1 VSARPAYLGPLEA
14 GDLPVGMTLHRR
26 YVLLRRIAR
35 TAMSAVYL
43 ARDLAHDRLC
53 VVKRLAP
60 TERAPAYAGCLQ
72 AFCRE
77 AAVLR
82 TLAGPFPRLY
92 GLHRDAF
99 GWYTVLEY
107 IPGPTLAQL
116 VATGRPAQAEALRIA
131 EGLIA
136 ALAALHERQP
146 PLVYGDLHPRN
157 VIVQPEGAVVLI
169 DMGLARPAGSD
180 PPELRGVGVPA
191 YASPEQIGGLPLDP
205 RSDLFSLAVLL
216 EELLDREH
224 LPERLRTALELAQA
238 PLRSERRVS
247 LAVLAQEVWLARR
260 SATSAREANGQLALL
275 ASTAIALAALLLVSL
290 ALLGG

>member
-1 VSARPAYLGPLEA
+1 MSARAAFLAPLEA

-60 TERAPAYAGCLQ
+60 TERAPAYAGCLR

-77 AAVLR
+77 VVVLR
-82 TLAGPFPRLY
+82 TLAGPFPQLY
-92 GLHRDAF
+92 DLQRDAF
-99 GWYTVLEY
+99 GWYSVLEY
-107 IPGPTLAQL
+107 IPGPTLAQIL
-116 VATGRPAQAEALRIA
+116 TDGTPPLAEALRIA
-131 EGLIA
+131 ESLIA

-157 VIVQPEGAVVLI
+157 VIVQPEGAIVLI

-224 LPERLRTALELAQA
+224 IPEGLRTALELAQA

-247 LAVLAQEVWLARR
+247 LAALAQEVRLARR
-260 SATSAREANGQLALL
+260 SAQSERDITSRLALL

-290 ALLGG
+290 TLLGG

>member
-1 VSARPAYLGPLEA
+1 MSPRAAFLRPLEA
-14 GDLPVGMTLHRR
+14 DDLPAGMMLRRR

-43 ARDLAHDRLC
+43 ARDREHDRLC

-60 TERAPAYAGCLQ
+60 TERAPAYEGCLR

-77 AAVLR
+77 AVLLR
-82 TLAGPFPRLY
+82 ELAGPFPQLY
-92 GLHRDAF
+92 ALHYDGF
-99 GWYTVLEY
+99 GWYSVLEY
-107 IPGPTLAQL
+107 IPGPTLAQML
-116 VATGRPAQAEALRIA
+116 TDGPPPLAEGLRIA

-146 PLVYGDLHPRN
+146 ALVYGDLHPRN
-157 VIVQPEGAVVLI
+157 VIVHPDGAIVLI
-169 DMGLARPAGSD
+169 DLGLTRSAGSD

-191 YASPEQIGGLPLDP
+191 YASPEQIGGLPLDT

-216 EELLDREH
+216 EELLDGEH
-224 LPERLRTALELAQA
+224 LPQGLRTALELAQA

-247 LAVLAQEVWLARR
+247 LAVLAREVRLARR
-260 SATSAREANGQLALL
+260 AASPEREAASRLALL
-275 ASTAIALAALLLVSL
+275 ASTAMALAALLLVGL
-290 ALLGG
+290 VIFGG

>member
-1 VSARPAYLGPLEA
+1 MSARAAFLGPLEA
-14 GDLPVGMTLHRR
+14 GDLPAGMTLRRR

-43 ARDLAHDRLC
+43 AHDLEHDRLC

-60 TERAPAYAGCLQ
+60 TERAPAYAGCLR
-72 AFCRE
+72 AFRRE
-77 AAVLR
+77 AAVLHAL
-82 TLAGPFPRLY
+82 TGPFPQLY
-92 GLHRDAF
+92 GLHRDGF

-107 IPGPTLAQL
+107 IPGPTLAQML
-116 VATGRPAQAEALRIA
+116 TDGTPSLTEALHIA

-157 VIVQPEGAVVLI
+157 VIVQPAGAIVLI

-191 YASPEQIGGLPLDP
+191 YASPEQIGGLPLDI

-216 EELLDREH
+216 EELLDQEH
-224 LPERLRTALELAQA
+224 LPEGLRTALELAQA

-247 LAVLAQEVWLARR
+247 LAVLAQEVRLARR
-260 SATSAREANGQLALL
+260 SATSERDATSRLALL

>member
-1 VSARPAYLGPLEA
+1 MSARPAYLGPLEA
-14 GDLPVGMTLHRR
+14 GDLPVGMTLRRR

-43 ARDLAHDRLC
+43 ARDLEHDRLC
-53 VVKRLAP
+53 VIKRLAP
-60 TERAPAYAGCLQ
+60 TERAPAYEGCLR
-72 AFCRE
+72 AFRRE

-82 TLAGPFPRLY
+82 ELAGPFPQLY
-92 GLHRDAF
+92 ALHRDGF

-116 VATGRPAQAEALRIA
+116 VADGRPAHTEGLRIA

-136 ALAALHERQP
+136 ALAALHEHQP

-157 VIVQPEGAVVLI
+157 VIVQPEGAIVLI
-169 DMGLARPAGSD
+169 DMGLARPAGSN
-180 PPELRGVGVPA
+180 PQELRGVGVPA
-191 YASPEQIGGLPLDP
+191 YASPEQVGGLPLDT

-216 EELLDREH
+216 DELLDREQ
-224 LPERLRTALELAQA
+224 LPEGLRVALGLAQA

-247 LAVLAQEVWLARR
+247 LAVLAREVRLARR
-260 SATSAREANGQLALL
+260 AASAEREATSRLALL
-275 ASTAIALAALLLVSL
+275 ASTALALGTLLLVSL
-290 ALLGG
+290 AFFGG